1 MLTLNRSG
9 PTTAS
14 IAAELRQV
22 VASKV
27 PLITAKA
34 LTFTAQKA
42 QKSIIEAMPRV
53 FEGGATR
60 YTLGATRIERATV
73 DNLQARVA
81 IKNDSAA
88 AGNIPENYLFPQVFG
103 GPRREKRFER
113 SMRYAGLL
121 GSGQRAVLST
131 AADVDRFGNL
141 KRGELQRI
149 LTATRSAFDPFQ
161 RRTDSARSRR
171 NARNAPY
178 FAVGD
183 GRIVFE
189 GGEAVRKKERLAAGI
204 YRREGKRGVR
214 PVFLFVKKQP
224 TYKPRL
230 DFTGLARATVEREF
244 PATFLRLLRAETRA
258 R

>member
-1 MLTLNRSG
+1 MLTRTRTG
-9 PTTAS
+9 PTASS
-14 IAAELRQV
+14 IAAEMRLV
-22 VASKV
+22 VASRV

-81 IKNDSAA
+81 IKNDSAV

-121 GSGQRAVLST
+121 ASGARAILST
-131 AADVDRFGNL
+131 AADVDQFGNF

-161 RRTDSARSRR
+161 RKTSSARSRR
-171 NARNAPY
+171 NARKAPY
-178 FAVGD
+178 FAVGE
-183 GRIVFE
+183 GRVTIA
-189 GGEAVRKKERLAAGI
+189 GGELVRKKESLPAGI
-204 YRREGKRGVR
+204 YRREGKRGIK
-214 PVFLFVKKQP
+214 PVFLFVRKQP

-230 DFTGLARATVEREF
+230 DFTGLARATVKREF
-244 PATFLRLLRAETRA
+244 SATFLRLLRAETRA